1 MERKLKVKAQL
12 RYFFSFFKQQTLSY
26 VWYASKLHWWVQT
39 LLSKARHCVGTRC
52 SQSLTPW
59 SVSTS
64 RWRTVVA
71 ALSTTIHLP
80 APPENL
86 GISLRIS
93 NTKHK
98 AKLKDFSGSE
108 RKKSHTFSASCQVT
122 PVSHSKKE
130 RCKWRTSPISSHSW
144 ISEFRTPHCTAE
156 TASILGRHFRTGFDH
171 VAG

>member
-12 RYFFSFFKQQTLSY
+12 RYFFLFKQQTLSY

-71 ALSTTIHLP
+71 AL
-80 APPENL
+80 
-86 GISLRIS
+86 GMSLRIS

-108 RKKSHTFSASCQVT
+108 RKKSRTFPASCQVT

-156 TASILGRHFRTGFDH
+156 TASIWGRHFRTGFDH